1 MEVMR
6 AAVFDETLPSGEAHF
21 VQEKKVKSSHS
32 QVVMPHL
39 VDA

>member
-6 AAVFDETLPSGEAHF
+6 TAVFDETLPSDGAHF
-21 VQEKKVKSSHS
+21 VQEKKVKPGHG

-39 VDA
+39 ADA